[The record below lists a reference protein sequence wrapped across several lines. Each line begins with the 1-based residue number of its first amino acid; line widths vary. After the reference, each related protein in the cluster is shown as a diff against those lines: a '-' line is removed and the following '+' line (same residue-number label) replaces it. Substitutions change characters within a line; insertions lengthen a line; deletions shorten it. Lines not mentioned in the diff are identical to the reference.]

1 MDRQRALQILR
12 QALPD
17 LRQGYAVKE
26 LALFGSTARD
36 ESGPESDVDLLVTFE
51 GPARF
56 RAFMGLQ
63 FELENLLGT
72 RVDLVTPGALKPALR
87 PRIERDLIRVA

>member
-17 LRQGYAVKE
+17 LRQRYAVKE

-63 FELENLLGT
+63 FELEDLLGT
-72 RVDLVTPGALKPALR
+72 RVDLVTIGAVKPALR
-87 PRIERDLIRVA
+87 PRIDRDLIRVA